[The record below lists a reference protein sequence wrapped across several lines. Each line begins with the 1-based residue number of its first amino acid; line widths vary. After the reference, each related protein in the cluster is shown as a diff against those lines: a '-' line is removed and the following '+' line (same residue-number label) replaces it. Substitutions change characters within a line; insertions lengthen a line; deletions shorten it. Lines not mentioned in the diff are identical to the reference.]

1 MNKQVLAVGIAISSC
16 LIPLRARAASYTGLN
31 VFGDSLVDSGNLFNL
46 TDSLLSPFGLPGLP
60 PTPPYAQR
68 SSNGPIWVDNLAQSL
83 ELSSTLATDLLLD
96 PTDPLPTQGVNFAF
110 AGSLSSDTHILDDD
124 IPFLADLFP
133 GYQEQIETFA
143 TLSSTVPADPNA
155 LYVVWVGSNDYNA
168 AFAGPDPLE
177 ASSLAQLPDI
187 VTDNIVGGL
196 TELSALGARE
206 FLVANLPAI
215 GEAPF
220 ADFLDAQT
228 QQDIS
233 SVLNQLSSAHN
244 ELLSSKLAGLSQNNP
259 EINVTTL
266 DIGSLFADILATPE
280 VFGLTNVT
288 ESCLTNFRPGFQFDD
303 ICNNPD
309 EFLFWDDVHPTTAA
323 YQIVS
328 DFALTTLN
336 ERYDDR
342 NDGEPASVPEPG
354 VLLSLVLTGALGYRV
369 SQRK

>member
-1 MNKQVLAVGIAISSC
+1 MKKQFLAVGIAISSC
-16 LIPLRARAASYTGLN
+16 LIPLRARAVSFTGLN
-31 VFGDSLVDSGNLFNL
+31 IFGDSLADSGNLFNL
-46 TDSLLSPFGLPGLP
+46 TDSLLSPLGMPGLP

-83 ELSSTLATDLLLD
+83 ELSPTLATDLLLA
-96 PTDPLPTQGVNFAF
+96 PTEPLPTQGVNFAF
-110 AGSLSSDTHILDDD
+110 AGALSSDTHILDDD

-155 LYVVWVGSNDYNA
+155 LYVIWVGSNDYNE
-168 AFAGPDPLE
+168 AFAGPELPD
-177 ASSLAQLPDI
+177 ASSLAQLPDV

-196 TELSALGARE
+196 AELSALGARE

-244 ELLSSKLAGLSQNNP
+244 ELLSSKLTTFGQSQP
-259 EINVTTL
+259 ETSITTL
-266 DIGSLFADILATPE
+266 DIGSLFADILTTPE

-288 ESCLTNFRPGFQFDD
+288 ESCLTNFRPGFQFDG
-303 ICNNPD
+303 ICNNPN
-309 EFLFWDDVHPTTAA
+309 EFLFWDDTHPTTAA
-323 YQIVS
+323 YQLVS
-328 DFALTTLN
+328 DFAMTALN
-336 ERYDDR
+336 DHHDDS

-369 SQRK
+369 SKRR